1 MKSKVS
7 LKTKRAIKKIISWSG
22 LFFFL
27 IAAIMLY
34 TQLSKYPL
42 EDIKRALLSIPTK
55 NIIYACIASF
65 LGYISLAC
73 YDFLA
78 LKYIKHKLEP
88 WKWILTGFI
97 GFSVSNNAGHAIV
110 SGGAVRYRMYTRW
123 RFKAS
128 EIVKMVTFS
137 GFTYLFG
144 CFGLIVVGFLMI
156 PSHAYGDSAASLYT
170 TQLVALGSGI
180 GLLAYL
186 LLTIFYKKPIHI
198 SNLSFKVPSFKMA
211 CAQVLL
217 GAIDSL
223 LASLVLYFCLTPFVQ
238 IPFNVFIGVFI
249 VAQVLGV
256 FSQVPGGL
264 GVFEGLF
271 LLILPGE
278 NNMAYLFGALI
289 AYRIIYYLL
298 PLILSSL
305 VFAVYE
311 WHLHRKRKLSRGL
324 V

>member
-1 MKSKVS
+1 MKPKISP
-7 LKTKRAIKKIISWSG
+7 KTKRIIKKTISWSG
-22 LFFFL
+22 LFFFVL
-27 IAAIMLY
+27 AAMMLY
-34 TQLSKYPL
+34 VQLSKYPL
-42 EDIKRALLSIPTK
+42 SDIKQALLSIPTH
-55 NIIYACIASF
+55 NIVYACIASI
-65 LGYISLAC
+65 LGYMALAC

-78 LKYIKHKLEP
+78 LKYIKKKLAP
-88 WKWILTGFI
+88 WKWMLTGFI

-144 CFGLIVVGFLMI
+144 CFGLIVVGYFLI
-156 PSHAYGDSAASLYT
+156 PAHAYGDSAASMYT

-180 GLLAYL
+180 GLLAYF
-186 LLTIFYKKPIHI
+186 LLTWFHKKPIHI
-198 SNLSFKVPSFKMA
+198 SRMSFKVPSFQMA

-217 GAIDSL
+217 GALDSL
-223 LASLVLYFCLTPFVQ
+223 LASFVLYFCLIPFVDIQ
-238 IPFNVFIGVFI
+238 FNIFIGVFI

-271 LLILPGE
+271 LLILPGD
-278 NNMAYLFGALI
+278 NNMAHLFGALI

-298 PLILSSL
+298 PLMLSSL
-305 VFAVYE
+305 IFAVYE
-311 WHLHRKRKLSRGL
+311 WHLHRKRKLTGGL
-324 V
+324 I

>member
-1 MKSKVS
+1 MSPKISP
-7 LKTKRAIKKIISWSG
+7 KTKRIIKKAISWSG
-22 LFFFL
+22 LFFFV
-27 IAAIMLY
+27 IAAVMLY
-34 TQLSKYPL
+34 VQLSKYPL
-42 EDIKRALLSIPTK
+42 ADIKHALLSIPK
-55 NIIYACIASF
+55 ANIIYACIASL
-65 LGYISLAC
+65 LGYVSLAC

-78 LKYIKHKLEP
+78 LKYIKHKLAP
-88 WKWILTGFI
+88 WKWMLTGFI

-144 CFGLIVVGFLMI
+144 CFGLIVVGYFMI
-156 PSHAYGDSAASLYT
+156 PAHAYGDSAASLYT
-170 TQLVALGSGI
+170 TQLVVLGSGI
-180 GLLAYL
+180 GLIAYF
-186 LLTIFYKKPIHI
+186 LLTIFHKKPIRI
-198 SNLSFKVPSFKMA
+198 SNLSFKIPSFKMA
-211 CAQVLL
+211 WAQVLL
-217 GAIDSL
+217 GALDSL
-223 LASLVLYFCLTPFVQ
+223 LASLVLYFCLIPFVD
-238 IPFNVFIGVFI
+238 IPFNIFIGVFI

-271 LLILPGE
+271 LLILPGD

-289 AYRIIYYLL
+289 AYRIIYYLM

-305 VFAVYE
+305 VFAAYE
-311 WHLHRKRKLSRGL
+311 WHLHRKRRLSGGL
-324 V
+324 I